1 MRVVVDTN
9 IILVAVSRRSPYNW
23 VFQKLKNGEFKL
35 CVSTEILGEYAEVI
49 ERHMGA
55 EVSQVVLQAITELPN
70 VEKVEVFYRWQL
82 VRDPD
87 DNKFTD
93 CAIAARAKCLV
104 TNDSDFRALE
114 EIDFP
119 KVTILS
125 LKEFKEHLENH

>member
-35 CVSTEILGEYAEVI
+35 CVSTEILAEYAEVI

-82 VRDPD
+82 VRDP
-87 DNKFTD
+87 
-93 CAIAARAKCLV
+93 A
-104 TNDSDFRALE
+104 
-114 EIDFP
+114 
-119 KVTILS
+119 
-125 LKEFKEHLENH
+125 